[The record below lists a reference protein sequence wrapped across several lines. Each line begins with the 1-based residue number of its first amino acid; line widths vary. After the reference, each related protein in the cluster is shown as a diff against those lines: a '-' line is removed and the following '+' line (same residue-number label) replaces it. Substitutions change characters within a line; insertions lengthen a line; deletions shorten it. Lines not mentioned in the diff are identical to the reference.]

1 LGVRYPNPVFSP
13 ASAGGKMGI
22 MNKAS
27 FSARE
32 RWRRIVEQQQRSGVS
47 VARFCRERGVAQSS
61 LFAWKRRLARE
72 ARATATPAFVA
83 ITAAAEARPSNGS
96 GSAVELHLG
105 DGRHLLLRPG
115 FDPATLATALA
126 VLAADNAEG
135 R

>member
-1 LGVRYPNPVFSP
+1 
-13 ASAGGKMGI
+13 

-27 FSARE
+27 SSARE
-32 RWRRIVEQQQRSGVS
+32 RWRRIIEQQQRSGVS
-47 VARFCRERGVAQSS
+47 VARFCRERGIAQSS
-61 LFAWKRRLARE
+61 LFAWKRRLVREARE
-72 ARATATPAFVA
+72 AQATPAFVA
-83 ITAAAEARPSNGS
+83 ITAAGEARPSTGS

-126 VLAADNAEG
+126 VLAADRAEG